1 MNIKYTHNNNE
12 LNLKNIGEKVYLK
25 GWISNKRNLGKM
37 IFLDLRDFTGNIQLI
52 VKSDH
57 FQYPKILCL
66 KIETVVE
73 VKGLVRER
81 INKNKMLSTGDVEV
95 LISELF
101 ILSKA
106 KTLPF
111 SIATTSIEPLEEI
124 RLKYRYL
131 DLRRNEMKSFLITRH
146 NITQIIRKNLLFN
159 DFLELET
166 PLLSKS
172 TPEGARD
179 YLVPSRLYSGKFY
192 ALPQSPQI
200 FKQLYMI
207 SGFERYFQIAHCFRD
222 EDLRSD
228 RQPEFTQ
235 IDIEASFLTKKNI
248 MNLVEHIMIDLFQKI
263 WHKNLSA
270 PFLTLTYEKAINT
283 YGTDK
288 PDLRFELPIENIT
301 YYLKKEIIEKNIFNG
316 EIKGIKVKKN
326 FSKINL
332 TNKIINKYK
341 SILKEKY
348 NLNLVTLKKENQ
360 VIKGFLSQYIDDNSF
375 LNENEIFFYFND
387 DLKNQLYI
395 NKALGFVRNQLAQ
408 DLNLI
413 DYTKES
419 LLWITDFPL
428 LEFDVKTNRYYSI
441 HHPFTEPQDISIFKK
456 NPNKSF
462 AQSYDLVWNGYE
474 IGGGSLRINDYNI
487 QQLMFKTL
495 GFTDEEIE
503 KKFGFFIES
512 LKYGTPPHGGI
523 ALGLDRLSM
532 LFNKTSNIRNVIGF
546 PKTQSA
552 KDLMLETPDSVE
564 KEQLKILNLNY

>member
-1 MNIKYTHNNNE
+1 MNIKYTHNNND
-12 LNLKNIGEKVYLK
+12 LNLQHIGEQVYLK

-37 IFLDLRDFTGNIQLI
+37 IFLDLRDFTGNVQLI

-57 FQYPKILCL
+57 LQYQQILCL

-73 VKGLVRER
+73 VKGLVIER
-81 INKNKMLSTGDVEV
+81 INKNKKSITNDIEV

-101 ILSKA
+101 ILSPA

-111 SIATTSIEPLEEI
+111 SINSTSIESLEEI

-131 DLRRNEMKSFLITRH
+131 DLRRNEMKLFLITRH
-146 NITQIIRKNLLFN
+146 NITQIIRQNLLVN

-179 YLVPSRLYSGKFY
+179 YLVPSRLYAGKFY

-207 SGFERYFQIAHCFRD
+207 SGFERYFQIARCFRD

-235 IDIEASFLTKKNI
+235 IDIETSFLTKKNI
-248 MNLVEHIMIDLFQKI
+248 MHLIENIMIDLFQKI
-263 WHKNLSA
+263 WYKNLSS

-301 YYLKKEIIEKNIFNG
+301 HYLKQEFIQKNIFNS
-316 EIKGIKVKKN
+316 EIRGIKVKKN

-341 SILKEKY
+341 SLLKEKY

-360 VIKGFLSQYIDDNSF
+360 VIKGFLSQHINDNSF
-375 LNENEIFFYFND
+375 LKEDEIFFSFND
-387 DLKNQLYI
+387 YSQDQLYI

-413 DYTKES
+413 DYNRES

-428 LEFDVKTNRYYSI
+428 FEFDVKTNRYYST
-441 HHPFTEPQDISIFKK
+441 HHPFTAPKDISIFKK
-456 NPNKSF
+456 NPIKSF

-474 IGGGSLRINDYNI
+474 IGGGSLRINDYSI

-495 GFTDEEIE
+495 GFTEVEIE

-532 LFNKTSNIRNVIGF
+532 LFNKTNNIRNVIGF

-564 KEQLKILNLNY
+564 QEQLKILNLNY

>member
-200 FKQLYMI
+200 FKQLYMV
-207 SGFERYFQIAHCFRD
+207 SGFERYFQIARCFRD